1 MTREEIEDKL
11 DESSQY
17 HFARDVFCNVFAE
30 VFGNDFMECDLF
42 YDVEYKSFD
51 LWHAEGTWYVY
62 SKQFDVAISW
72 YKHLGRIN
80 QCTNEFLTLDGLRA
94 LFLALKKEYD
104 EGKNN
109 E

>member
-11 DESSQY
+11 NESPQY
-17 HFARDVFCNVFAE
+17 HFARVLFCNVFAE
-30 VFGNDFMECDLF
+30 VFGNDFMEYDLF
-42 YDVEYKSFD
+42 YDVNYKSFD
-51 LWHAEGTWYVY
+51 LWHDEDTWYVY
-62 SKQFDVAISW
+62 WKQFDVAISW

-80 QCTNEFLTLDGLRA
+80 QCTNEFLMLDGLRT

-109 E
+109 G